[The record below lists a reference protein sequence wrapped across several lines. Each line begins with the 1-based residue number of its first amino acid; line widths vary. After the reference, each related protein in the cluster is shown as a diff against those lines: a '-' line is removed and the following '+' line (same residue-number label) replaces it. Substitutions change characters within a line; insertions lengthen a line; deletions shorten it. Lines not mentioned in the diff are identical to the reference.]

1 MEYTDYDTRLAA
13 YAVIV
18 DRSTGAD
25 RVLLALWNEAD
36 APRWTLPGGGVELHE
51 SVEDGAIREVRE
63 ESGYD
68 VELTG
73 LLGVHSYVVP
83 VERRLSRSRRPMRAV
98 RVIFSAR
105 VVGGELT
112 QEVDGTTDEA
122 RWWALDEVAALPQ
135 VGLVGIGL
143 EMWRAGNSAG

>member
-1 MEYTDYDTRLAA
+1 
-13 YAVIV
+13 
-18 DRSTGAD
+18 
-25 RVLLALWNEAD
+25 
-36 APRWTLPGGGVELHE
+36 
-51 SVEDGAIREVRE
+51 
-63 ESGYD
+63 
-68 VELTG
+68 
-73 LLGVHSYVVP
+73 
-83 VERRLSRSRRPMRAV
+83 MRAV

-143 EMWRAGNSAG
+143 EMWRAEHGVGG

>member
-1 MEYTDYDTRLAA
+1 M
-13 YAVIV
+13 
-18 DRSTGAD
+18 
-25 RVLLALWNEAD
+25 
-36 APRWTLPGGGVELHE
+36 
-51 SVEDGAIREVRE
+51 RE

-68 VELTG
+68 AELTG

-83 VERRLSRSRRPMRAV
+83 PERRITKTERPMRAV

-122 RWWALDEVAALPQ
+122 RWFALDEVAGLPQ
-135 VGLVGIGL
+135 VGLVEIGL
-143 EMWRAGNSAG
+143 DFWRAAQLRG